1 MNSALLDLLLPRYC
15 IVCGRRL
22 IENERRLCL
31 HCLISLPRTRL
42 WLNPQENV
50 LAKSYWGR
58 TGAVEIQKVA
68 AFLSYGSATMVG
80 KLVKQ
85 FKYYGNRELAR
96 DMGRLM
102 AQELKTSGFFDNID
116 CIVPVPITLKRRWQR
131 KYNQTEYLAKGIANE
146 TGLPVY
152 NKVLT
157 RTSFSASQTTRRTTI
172 ERIDNVAEAFSL
184 NRKRMAEVE
193 GKHILLVDDV
203 ITTVATTAACV
214 SQLAEIPGVKVSVL
228 GFSTVQ
234 SGNVRI
240 EIDKK

>member
-1 MNSALLDLLLPRYC
+1 MFDLLLPRYC
-15 IVCGRRL
+15 IGCGRRL
-22 IENERRLCL
+22 IESEKRLCL

-42 WLNPQENV
+42 WLNPRENV
-50 LAKSYWGR
+50 LAKAYWGR
-58 TGAVEIQKVA
+58 TGAVEIDKAVA
-68 AFLSYGSATMVG
+68 YLSYGSATLVG
-80 KLVKQ
+80 RLVKS

-96 DMGRLM
+96 DMGRMM

-131 KYNQTEYLAKGIANE
+131 KYNQTEYLAKGIAKE
-146 TGLPVY
+146 TGLPVFS
-152 NKVLT
+152 KVLT
-157 RTSFSASQTTRRTTI
+157 RQSFSASQTTRRTMI

-184 NRKRMAEVE
+184 NRKRTAEVE

-203 ITTVATTAACV
+203 ITTVATTRACV
-214 SQLAEIPGVKVSVL
+214 TELAKIPGVKVSVL

-234 SGNVRI
+234 SGDVRI